1 MKTRLI
7 LSLFLSL
14 FFISAFAES
23 PNTIFQEANTAY
35 QKNNFQ
41 KANELYKKLI
51 LDYKISS
58 FEVYYNLANSFY
70 RLSDYP
76 AAILFYQKALKI
88 EPSNDD
94 AHYNLMLVQAKIE
107 DRVEPIPQ
115 LFYKR
120 WFNAVRSVAS
130 TDTWALLFVAT
141 LLGSVLLFGIFLLSK
156 VLKRRRI
163 SFYAFCVCFVLSLV
177 FIFLTWSS
185 YQQNEQKKHAV
196 IFAGSISVKSAPVES
211 SLGLYIL
218 HAGTTV
224 EIIDELGE
232 WVKIRLEDGKE
243 GWVILG
249 DLEII

>member
-7 LSLFLSL
+7 LSFFLSVL
-14 FFISAFAES
+14 FGSAFAKN

-35 QKNNFQ
+35 QQNNFQ
-41 KANELYKKLI
+41 KANELYKNLV
-51 LDYKISS
+51 LEHKITS

-70 RLSDYP
+70 RLADYP
-76 AAILFYQKALKI
+76 SAILFYQKALKI

-94 AHYNLMLVQAKIE
+94 ARYNLKLVQAKIE
-107 DRVEPIPQ
+107 DRIERIPQ

-120 WFNAVRSVAS
+120 WFNSLRALCS
-130 TDTWALLFVAT
+130 TDTWALLFISAFMA
-141 LLGSVLLFGIFLLSK
+141 SVFFFGVFLLSK
-156 VLKRRRI
+156 KLNRRRI
-163 SFYAFCVCFVLSLV
+163 GFYAFCVFLLLTLAFIVLS
-177 FIFLTWSS
+177 WSS
-185 YQQNEQKKHAV
+185 YQHNEQKKHAV
-196 IFAGSISVKSAPVES
+196 IFAGSISVKSAPVQS

>member
-1 MKTRLI
+1 MKSRYLLI
-7 LSLFLSL
+7 LCVSLL
-14 FFISAFAES
+14 FTAAFAES
-23 PNTIFQEANTAY
+23 PNKVFQEANTAY
-35 QKNNFQ
+35 QQNDFQ
-41 KANELYKKLI
+41 KANELYKKLV
-51 LDYKISS
+51 LDYKIISV
-58 FEVYYNLANSFY
+58 EVFYNLANSFY

-76 AAILFYQKALKI
+76 SAILFYQKALKLD
-88 EPSNDD
+88 PSNDD
-94 AHYNLMLVQAKIE
+94 VRYNLKLVQSKIE

-120 WFNAVRSVAS
+120 WFTSLRAYFN
-130 TDTWALLFVAT
+130 TDTWAYLFILSFLVAT
-141 LLGSVLLFGIFLLSK
+141 ALFGVYILAKHLKNRKLGFYGFCIFSILT
-156 VLKRRRI
+156 
-163 SFYAFCVCFVLSLV
+163 FAFLV
-177 FIFLTWSS
+177 FSWSS
-185 YQQNEQKKHAV
+185 YQQNEKKKHAV
-196 IFAGSISVKSAPVES
+196 IFAGSISVKSAPVQS